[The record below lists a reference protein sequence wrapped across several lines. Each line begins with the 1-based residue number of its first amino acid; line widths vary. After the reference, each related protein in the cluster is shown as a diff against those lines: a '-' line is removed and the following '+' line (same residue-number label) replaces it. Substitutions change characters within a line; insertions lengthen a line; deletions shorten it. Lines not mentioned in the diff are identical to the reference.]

1 MQAYST
7 LSVLIIDPNPHMRAG
22 LHNMLSQLDVRQVE
36 HAISAGTAIRHLDK
50 RNFDLILCEYD
61 LGSDEGGQDG
71 QQLLEDLRHHKIIP
85 QSAMFIMLTTEGVY
99 GKVVSA
105 AELTP
110 TDYIL
115 KPFTVDVLSQR
126 IARAVDRRNALL
138 PVHQMLEQGRL
149 PEAVQA
155 SERAEASHA
164 RYATECARLRAEAWF
179 ALGRTQEAR
188 AVYAGLLESR
198 SLGWAQLGLARCQ
211 FAERDVAA
219 TLETLQSLLDEN
231 PKFMAAYD
239 LLARTHEAMGQ
250 PNEARKALEAAVTI
264 SPHMVRRLR
273 HLGQVAFDT
282 GDIAAAEKT
291 FKQVVARAK
300 YSEFRDPEDHLNL
313 VRTLVSKGDAAA
325 AAGVLRDLER
335 SSRSGPGTDACR
347 AYSAALIQSL
357 NGNGAAAAAE
367 LANAAKALEAGA
379 GLSRGMKLDLA
390 KSCLENG
397 LDQQAMQMLDA
408 MTEDASSGISHAD
421 AQAVYEKAGRSDLA
435 HNEGDSVERY
445 LDDLVKQA
453 ALRSGQ
459 GDQRGAVQ
467 VLKAAVKRR
476 PENAGLMS
484 ALASAMLR
492 LMADS
497 GWDGPLAEQ
506 CAGLL
511 VRLRKADPQHSM
523 LAALSSQYISLRTK
537 SNQASAI
544 SSAE

>member
-1 MQAYST
+1 MQAYSN

-22 LHNMLSQLDVRQVE
+22 LHNMLSQLMVSQVE
-36 HAISAGTAIRHLDK
+36 HAVSSGTAIRNLDK
-50 RNFDLILCEYD
+50 RHYDLILCEYD
-61 LGSDEGGQDG
+61 LGSENGQDG

-85 QSAMFIMLTTEGVY
+85 QSAMFIMLTTEGMY

-138 PVHQMLEQGRL
+138 PVYQMFEQGRL
-149 PEAVQA
+149 QEAV
-155 SERAEASHA
+155 EASLAAGTKHP

-179 ALGRTQEAR
+179 ALDKPQQAQE
-188 AVYAGLLESR
+188 VYAEILAGR
-198 SLGWAQLGLARCQ
+198 PIGWAQLGLARCQ
-211 FAERDVAA
+211 FAAGDYAG
-219 TLETLQSLLDEN
+219 TLETLQALLDEN

-239 LLARTHEAMGQ
+239 LMARTHEALGQ
-250 PNEARKALEAAVTI
+250 ADEARKALEAAVSI

-273 HLGQVAFDT
+273 HLGQVAFET

-291 FKQVVARAK
+291 FKQVVAKAK
-300 YSEFRDPEDHLNL
+300 YSEFRDPEDHVNL
-313 VRTLVSKGDAAA
+313 VRALVSKGDASGAA
-325 AAGVLRDLER
+325 SVLRDLER
-335 SSRSGPGTDACR
+335 SSRGGPNTDACR
-347 AYSAALIQSL
+347 AWSAAMIQSL
-357 NGNGAAAAAE
+357 NGNAAAAAAE
-367 LANAAKALEAGA
+367 LAAAAKALEAA
-379 GLSRGMKLDLA
+379 SGLSRGMKLGLA
-390 KSCLENG
+390 YSCLENG

-408 MTEDASSGISHAD
+408 LTEDAASGISQAD
-421 AQAVYEKAGRSDLA
+421 AQAIYEKAGRSDLA

-453 ALRSGQ
+453 AARSGQ

-467 VLKAAVKRR
+467 VLKSAVKRR
-476 PENAGLMS
+476 PDNPGLMS

-497 GWDGPLAEQ
+497 GWETPLAEQ
-506 CAGLL
+506 CAALL
-511 VRLRKADPQHSM
+511 VRLRQADPGHPM
-523 LAALSSQYISLRTK
+523 LASLSSQYIALRTK
-537 SNQASAI
+537 INSAGAM
-544 SSAE
+544 SGAE